1 MLRQIVDHVAG
12 KRRGLFI
19 KTLRFGQ
26 SGGMHIHDTL
36 QNALSGAV
44 EFERNQVA

>member
-12 KRRGLFI
+12 KRRGFFI
-19 KTLRFGQ
+19 ETMRFGQ

-44 EFERNQVA
+44 ELERNQVA